1 MNCTGDD
8 LVSPKNDLVKKE
20 AGAVDSETKP
30 KEATVFFLKKKPQ
43 LPFLQKKMKKKK
55 QDSAPAPDP
64 LTTAY
69 ASGTQQPPQS
79 AKKKKIKVVKVK
91 KVWRRTK
98 L

>member
-1 MNCTGDD
+1 MLGCT
-8 LVSPKNDLVKKE
+8 SVKRK
-20 AGAVDSETKP
+20 AIAR
-30 KEATVFFLKKKPQ
+30 FQ
-43 LPFLQKKMKKKK
+43 LPYQKKK

-91 KVWRRTK
+91 KV
-98 L
+98 